1 MIKLFTR
8 VFCVLCCL
16 VIFHKSYSQSTTTT
30 LPYLEGKVTDAQTGE
45 PLRGADISVDFKKS
59 GTTTDS
65 LGQYRIYLPYGE
77 FVVKISHVGYNPFRA
92 KIYIKTNTTLN
103 AQLNDVTKQLE
114 EVIVSSAATKRD
126 IQTPSLGVTVL
137 SLKGIKKLPTMM
149 GEVDVIRSLQTL
161 PGVSSVGEGANGL
174 NIRGSNVDQNLI
186 FIDNTPIF
194 NPTHM
199 FGLFSVFASDAIRD
213 LELYKGGVPS
223 RFGGRTAAVLDIKM
237 IEPNTDKFKMQG
249 GIGLVSNR
257 VMAEIPIIKE
267 KLSILVA
274 GRLSVNDFMF
284 KWFAPTELKNIRANF
299 MDVATKVFY
308 RPNNKNTISISNYL
322 SQDFYRVDSL
332 FSIENV
338 IAKRTSF
345 DYGHNNVAIHWNHYF
360 SDKLNMMLSATST
373 LYKTKTY
380 SPDTVN
386 TIDLLSSIDYKN
398 VHMSFDYQP
407 RESHKMNFGAM
418 ATRYYVKP
426 GSLND
431 GVVSRVARVVLPDEQ
446 SVEAAIYAD
455 DEWTVSPKFTIQ
467 AGLRYAQYWRLGAGI
482 VNEYAP
488 GRMPSTNSIIGKK
501 VYGDGEV
508 MASYGGLEPRLTMK
522 YSLAEN
528 TTMKFGYN
536 RMQQFFQLLSNNT
549 TPLPTSRWKTADS
562 FIKPQQS
569 DFYSLGF
576 FKTYNEN
583 VYEASLETYYRDVRN
598 TLDFVSGANLQLNP
612 TIETQLITGKSKAYG
627 VELMVQKKKG
637 EVSGW
642 VSYTYA
648 RAFNQMIGDFPEIQ
662 AINGGEWF
670 ATNYDKPHTFNMMLN
685 IQPTTHH
692 SFSFTFAYN
701 TGRPFSSPS
710 GSYEIGGK
718 RYPVFA
724 SRNNDRIRDYHRLD
738 FSWTISNPSMV
749 KKRWEGSWVFTVY
762 NLYGRQNPYSVFFKS
777 NKQALQAYELSV
789 FAAPFV
795 SLTYNFKFL

>member
-1 MIKLFTR
+1 MIKLLLR
-8 VFCVLCCL
+8 VLP
-16 VIFHKSYSQSTTTT
+16 IFLLIAGSQFSFAQTTT
-30 LPYLEGKVTDAQTGE
+30 LPSVYGRVIDAQTGE

-59 GTTTDS
+59 GVSTDS
-65 LGQYRIYLPYGE
+65 AGRYRLYLPFGE
-77 FVVKISHVGYNPFRA
+77 YVLKVGHVGYNPYRTKFYLKA
-92 KIYIKTNTTLN
+92 DFELN
-103 AQLNDVTKQLE
+103 VQLNDVTKQLE
-114 EVIVSSAATKRD
+114 EVIVSSASTKRD

-186 FIDNTPIF
+186 YIDDTPIF

-213 LELYKGGVPS
+213 LELYKGGIPT
-223 RFGGRTAAVLDIKM
+223 RFGGRSASVLDIKM
-237 IEPNTDKFKMQG
+237 IEHNTDKFKMQV

-257 VMAEIPIIKE
+257 ILAEIPIVKD
-267 KLSILVA
+267 KLSVMVA
-274 GRLSVNDFMF
+274 GRLSINDFMF
-284 KWFAPTELKNIRANF
+284 KWFAPNYLKNIRANF
-299 MDVATKVFY
+299 SDVATKVFY
-308 RPNNKNTISISNYL
+308 RPNTKNTISFSSYL
-322 SQDFYRVDSL
+322 SQDYYRVDSL

-345 DYGHNNVAIHWNHYF
+345 DYGHTNFAIHWNHYF
-360 SDKLNMMLSATST
+360 SEKLNLMLSAAST
-373 LYKTKTY
+373 VYKTKTY
-380 SPDTVN
+380 APDTVN
-386 TIDLLSSIDYKN
+386 TIDLNSFIKYKN
-398 VHMSFDYQP
+398 LSASFDFQP
-407 RESHKMNFGAM
+407 NDKHKMNFGATI
-418 ATRYYVKP
+418 TRYDIDP
-426 GSLND
+426 GSLNI
-431 GVVSRVARVVLPDEQ
+431 GVVSRVATVKIQDEQ
-446 SVEAAIYAD
+446 SMEAAIYAD
-455 DEWTVSPKFTIQ
+455 DEFKMNETFTIQ
-467 AGLRYAQYWRLGAGI
+467 YGLRYSQYWRIGAGTF
-482 VNEYAP
+482 NEYMP
-488 GRMPSTNSIIGKK
+488 NRMPSLNSVISKK
-501 VYGDGEV
+501 TYADGEV
-508 MASYGGLEPRLTMK
+508 MSSYGGFEPRLTMK
-522 YSLAEN
+522 YSIGEN

-549 TPLPTSRWKTADS
+549 TPLPTSRWKTADQ

-569 DFYSLGF
+569 DFLSLGL

-598 TLDFVSGANLQLNP
+598 TLDFISGANLQLNP
-612 TIETQLITGKSKAYG
+612 NIETQLVTGKSKAYG

-648 RAFNQMIGDFPEIQ
+648 RAFSQMIGDFPEVQ
-662 AINGGEWF
+662 SINGGDWF

-685 IQPTTHH
+685 VQPTTHH

-710 GSYEIGGK
+710 GMYEIGAK
-718 RYPVFA
+718 KYPVFQE
-724 SRNNDRIRDYHRLD
+724 RNNDRIRDYHRLD
-738 FSWTISNPSMV
+738 FSWTINNPSM
-749 KKRWEGSWVFTVY
+749 KSQRWEGSWVFTVY

-777 NKQALQAYELSV
+777 SKTGLRAYELSV
-789 FAAPFV
+789 FASPFI

>member
-1 MIKLFTR
+1 MNKLLLR
-8 VFCVLCCL
+8 VLPIL
-16 VIFHKSYSQSTTTT
+16 LLIAGSQFSIAQTTT
-30 LPYLEGKVTDAQTGE
+30 LPSIYGRVLDAQTGE

-59 GTTTDS
+59 GVSTDS
-65 LGQYRIYLPYGE
+65 SGRYRLYLPFGE
-77 FVVKISHVGYNPFRA
+77 YVLKVGHVGYNPYRTKFYLKA
-92 KIYIKTNTTLN
+92 DFELN
-103 AQLNDVTKQLE
+103 VQLNDVTKQLE
-114 EVIVSSAATKRD
+114 EVIVSSASTKRD

-186 FIDNTPIF
+186 YIDDTPIF

-213 LELYKGGVPS
+213 LELYKGGIPT
-223 RFGGRTAAVLDIKM
+223 RFGGRSASVLDIKM

-257 VMAEIPIIKE
+257 LLAEIPVIKE
-267 KLSILVA
+267 KLSVMVA
-274 GRLSVNDFMF
+274 GRLSINDFMF
-284 KWFAPTELKNIRANF
+284 KWFAPDYLKNIRANF
-299 MDVATKVFY
+299 SDVATKVFY
-308 RPNNKNTISISNYL
+308 RPNTKNTISFSSYL
-322 SQDFYRVDSL
+322 SQDYYRVDSL

-345 DYGHNNVAIHWNHYF
+345 DYGHTNFAIHWNHYF
-360 SDKLNMMLSATST
+360 SEKLNLMLSAAST
-373 LYKTKTY
+373 VYKTKTY
-380 SPDTVN
+380 APDTVN
-386 TIDLLSSIDYKN
+386 TIDLNSFIKYKN
-398 VHMSFDYQP
+398 LSASFDFQP
-407 RESHKMNFGAM
+407 NAKHKMNFGATI
-418 ATRYYVKP
+418 TRYDIDP
-426 GSLND
+426 GSLNI
-431 GVVSRVARVVLPDEQ
+431 GVVSRVATVKIQDEQ
-446 SVEAAIYAD
+446 SMEAAIFAD
-455 DEWTVSPKFTIQ
+455 DEFKMNETFTIQ
-467 AGLRYAQYWRLGAGI
+467 YGLRYSQYWRIGAGTF
-482 VNEYAP
+482 NEYMP
-488 GRMPSTNSIIGKK
+488 NRMPSLNSIISKK
-501 VYGDGEV
+501 TYADGEV
-508 MASYGGLEPRLTMK
+508 MSSYGGFEPRLTMK
-522 YSLAEN
+522 YSIGEN

-549 TPLPTSRWKTADS
+549 TPLPTSRWKTADQ

-569 DFYSLGF
+569 DFLSLGL

-598 TLDFVSGANLQLNP
+598 TLDFISGANLQLNP
-612 TIETQLITGKSKAYG
+612 NIETQLVTGISKAYG

-648 RAFNQMIGDFPEIQ
+648 RAFSQMIGDFPEVQ
-662 AINGGEWF
+662 SINGGDWF

-685 IQPTTHH
+685 VQPTTHH

-710 GSYEIGGK
+710 GMYEIGAK
-718 RYPVFA
+718 KYPVFQE
-724 SRNNDRIRDYHRLD
+724 RNNDRIRDYHRLD
-738 FSWTISNPSMV
+738 FSWTINNPSM
-749 KKRWEGSWVFTVY
+749 KSQRWEGSWVFTVY
-762 NLYGRQNPYSVFFKS
+762 NLYGRENPYSVFFKS
-777 NKQALQAYELSV
+777 SKTGLRAYELSV
-789 FAAPFV
+789 FASPFI

>member
-1 MIKLFTR
+1 MTKRLQIILTIG
-8 VFCVLCCL
+8 LCWISAHLMVAQTTSLPSIYGL
-16 VIFHKSYSQSTTTT
+16 VI
-30 LPYLEGKVTDAQTGE
+30 DAQTGE

-59 GTTTDS
+59 GISTDS
-65 LGQYRIYLPYGE
+65 LGKYRLFVPYGE
-77 FVVKISHVGYNPFRA
+77 YVLKVSHVGYNPYRTKFYVKA
-92 KIYIKTNTTLN
+92 DTEVNVE
-103 AQLNDVTKQLE
+103 LNDVTKQLE
-114 EVIVSSAATKRD
+114 EVIVSSASTKRD
-126 IQTPSLGVTVL
+126 IQTPSLGVTML

-186 FIDNTPIF
+186 YIDDTPIF

-213 LELYKGGVPS
+213 LELYKGGIPT
-223 RFGGRTAAVLDIKM
+223 RFGGRSASVLDIKM

-257 VMAEIPIIKE
+257 LMAEIPIIKD
-267 KLSILVA
+267 KLSVLVS
-274 GRLSVNDFMF
+274 GRLSLNDFMF
-284 KWFAPTELKNIRANF
+284 KWFAPDYLKNIRANF
-299 MDVATKVFY
+299 SDVATKVFY
-308 RPNNKNTISISNYL
+308 RPNAKNTFSLSSYL
-322 SQDFYRVDSL
+322 SQDYYRVDSL

-345 DYGHNNVAIHWNHYF
+345 DYGHTNLALHWNHYF
-360 SDKLNMMLSATST
+360 SEKLNMMLSASST
-373 LYKTKTY
+373 YYKTKTY
-380 SPDTVN
+380 APDTVN
-386 TIDLLSSIDYKN
+386 TIDLNSFIAYKN
-398 VHMSFDYQP
+398 VSASFDYQP
-407 RESHKMNFGAM
+407 NAKHQMNFGATI
-418 ATRYYVKP
+418 TRYDIDP
-426 GSLND
+426 GSLNV
-431 GVVSRVARVVLPDEQ
+431 GITNSRVATVKLQDEQ
-446 SVEAAIYAD
+446 SMEAAIYAD
-455 DEWTVSPKFTIQ
+455 DEFKWSEKFTIQ
-467 AGLRYAQYWRLGAGI
+467 YGLRYSHYWRIGAGI

-488 GRMPSTNSIIGKK
+488 GQMPSLNSIVNKK
-501 VYGDGEV
+501 TYVAGEV
-508 MASYGGLEPRLTMK
+508 MSSYGGFEPRITMK
-522 YSLAEN
+522 YSLGEN

-569 DFYSLGF
+569 DFVSLGL

-612 TIETQLITGKSKAYG
+612 NIETQLITGQSKAYG
-627 VELMVQKKKG
+627 MELMVQKKKG

-648 RAFNQMIGDFPEIQ
+648 RAFSQMIGDYPEVQSINEGSWFP
-662 AINGGEWF
+662 
-670 ATNYDKPHTFNMMLN
+670 TNYDKPHTFNMMLN

-710 GSYEIGGK
+710 GMYEIGGK
-718 RYPVFA
+718 KFAVFQE
-724 SRNNDRIRDYHRLD
+724 RNNDRIRDYHRLD
-738 FSWTISNPSMV
+738 FSWTITNPTM
-749 KKRWEGSWVFTVY
+749 KKQRWEGSWVFTVY

-777 NKQALQAYELSV
+777 SKTGLRAYELSV
-789 FAAPFV
+789 FAAPFI